1 MPRTHV
7 LLTAVVLAV
16 AAACGGGGDATG
28 PAVSR
33 NNPGTGTGTLR
44 VTADIE
50 ADNVPGGMTTDFTVS
65 LRDGLGSKVSGATV
79 NVYNPSLGTVTL
91 TETSAGSGDY
101 FNTRLSFPSGDFKL
115 TVVRGTDNAQ
125 GVVLGGPAVHTMTA
139 PVAGSVAVAG
149 QPMTVRWSVPSR
161 AKSAILETRDFGP
174 LALPDTGA
182 YVIAGANNPANSS
195 QRVRL
200 SRYNEVDVAGGL
212 PGSRMRVTIKHTIE
226 PINVR

>member
-1 MPRTHV
+1 MSSTRV
-7 LLTAVVLAV
+7 LLSAAVIAV
-16 AAACGGGGDATG
+16 AAACGGGDATG

-44 VTADIE
+44 VTADID
-50 ADNVPGGMTTDFTVS
+50 ASSVPGGMSTEFTVS
-65 LRDGLGSKVSGATV
+65 LRDGLGNKVSGATV
-79 NVYNPSLGTVTL
+79 NVSNPSLGTVTL
-91 TETSAGSGDY
+91 TETGAGSGDY

-125 GVVLGGPAVHTMTA
+125 GVVLGGPGVHSMSA
-139 PVAGSVAVAG
+139 PVAGSVATAG
-149 QPMTVRWSVPSR
+149 QPMSVRWSVPSR

-182 YVIAGANNPANSS
+182 YVIAGANNPVNSS

-212 PGSRMRVTIKHTIE
+212 PGSRLRVKVEHTIE

>member
-1 MPRTHV
+1 MTHTRV
-7 LLTAVVLAV
+7 LFTAVVLAV

-33 NNPGTGTGTLR
+33 NNPGTGTGTLK
-44 VTADIE
+44 VTADID
-50 ADNVPGGMTTDFTVS
+50 ASSVPGGMNTDFTVS
-65 LRDGLGSKVSGATV
+65 LRDGLGNKVSGATV
-79 NVYNPSLGTVTL
+79 NVSNPSLGTVTL
-91 TETSAGSGDY
+91 TESGASTGDY
-101 FNTRLSFPSGDFKL
+101 FNTRLSFPPGDFKL

-125 GVVLGGPAVHTMTA
+125 GVVLGGPDVHSMIA
-139 PVAGSVAVAG
+139 PVAGSVATAG

-200 SRYNEVDVAGGL
+200 SRYNEVDIAGGL
-212 PGSRMRVTIKHTIE
+212 PGSRLRVTIKHTVE